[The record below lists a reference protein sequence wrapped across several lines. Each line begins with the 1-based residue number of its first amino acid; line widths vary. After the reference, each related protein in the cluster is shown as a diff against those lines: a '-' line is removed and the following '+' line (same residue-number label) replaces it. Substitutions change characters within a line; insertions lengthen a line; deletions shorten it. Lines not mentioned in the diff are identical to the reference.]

1 MSEIQ
6 MAHFSFG
13 GEPRDRSHFHAVAM
27 REARSTTD
35 RREGAAEAA
44 PRRTVALRIPCEIF
58 RDVVTMNS
66 GCSQCRGL
74 S

>member
-44 PRRTVALRIPCEIF
+44 PRRTVAARVRLAFAGPGATT
-58 RDVVTMNS
+58 DA
-66 GCSQCRGL
+66 CSCPA
-74 S
+74 